1 MRVFINPGHDRERDS
16 GAVNPN
22 TGLRECDVAAAIGS
36 LVKTYLET
44 AGCEVQLLQSDNLA
58 GETPD
63 LPCVVDTANAWP
75 ADVFVSLHCNADSGC
90 ARGTETLI
98 YANDSG
104 LSPQLAAC
112 IQSQIVQ
119 SLDTVDRGLKERPN
133 LIVLKDT
140 TMPAVLVETAF
151 IDNEDDAALLTNNA
165 DDFARAIARGIT
177 DFEGRY

>member
-1 MRVFINPGHDRERDS
+1 M
-16 GAVNPN
+16 
-22 TGLRECDVAAAIGS
+22 
-36 LVKTYLET
+36 
-44 AGCEVQLLQSDNLA
+44 QLLQSDNLA

-63 LPCVVDTANAWP
+63 LPCVVDTANTWP
-75 ADVFVSLHCNADSGC
+75 ADVFVSLHCNSDSSC
-90 ARGTETLI
+90 ARGTEALI
-98 YANDSG
+98 YANNSG
-104 LSPQLAAC
+104 QSPQLATC

-119 SLDTVDRGLKERPN
+119 SLGTVDRGLKERPN

-151 IDNEDDAALLTNNA
+151 IDNEDDATLLTDNA

>member
-36 LVKTYLET
+36 LVQTYLET

-63 LPCVVDTANAWP
+63 LPCVVDTANTWP

-90 ARGTETLI
+90 ACGTETLV

-104 LSPQLAAC
+104 SSPQLAAC

-119 SLDTVDRGLKERPN
+119 SLERRGVTV
-133 LIVLKDT
+133 LIKGIQLRHEDLFRTVGVL
-140 TMPAVLVETAF
+140 
-151 IDNEDDAALLTNNA
+151 AALRHHKHLF
-165 DDFARAIARGIT
+165 DDLPAAITHARSHVRRQTATA
-177 DFEGRY
+177 

>member
-22 TGLRECDVAAAIGS
+22 TGLRECDVAATIGS
-36 LVKTYLET
+36 LVQTYLET

-63 LPCVVDTANAWP
+63 LPCVVDTANTWP
-75 ADVFVSLHCNADSGC
+75 ADVFVSLHCNAAS
-90 ARGTETLI
+90 GTETLI
-98 YANDSG
+98 YANNSG
-104 LSPQLAAC
+104 SSPQLAAC

-119 SLDTVDRGLKERPN
+119 SLGTVDRGLKERPN

-165 DDFARAIARGIT
+165 DDFAWVIARGIT

>member
-1 MRVFINPGHDRERDS
+1 MWR
-16 GAVNPN
+16 
-22 TGLRECDVAAAIGS
+22 
-36 LVKTYLET
+36 
-44 AGCEVQLLQSDNLA
+44 LQSAASSKHIWRRQAARCSSYKVIIWL

-177 DFEGRY
+177 DFEGR